1 MLPHYKPPEELIIMI
16 FNRKL
21 CLRDQNERLI
31 KRYEPVLFGTQ
42 FPILATRSTSRRDLY
57 EQVWM
62 RVRSQLKLSSY
73 DRKNLWWNN
82 ETRLP

>member
-31 KRYEPVLFGTQ
+31 KRYEPVLFGT
-42 FPILATRSTSRRDLY
+42 
-57 EQVWM
+57 
-62 RVRSQLKLSSY
+62 
-73 DRKNLWWNN
+73 
-82 ETRLP
+82 